1 MAQKPKK
8 QALLG
13 QVDARSKKKQ
23 PRQKKR
29 LSPQQQKALQQQ
41 QLQQQAQLAAEQQAQ
56 AQAKSGK
63 TRWIVAAVVLLLV
76 ILFPKPKLITY
87 EKLGLVAQ
95 SVYWPGLPGVNP
107 ILFDSNLHIRPAL
120 ERNMLYLCQD
130 ERDPDSCQK
139 YQIIKQQGF
148 ISALMALI
156 LD

>member
-41 QLQQQAQLAAEQQAQ
+41 QLQQQAQLAAAQQ

-63 TRWIVAAVVLLLV
+63 TRWIIAAVILLLV

-87 EKLGLVAQ
+87 EKIGLVAQ
-95 SVYWPGLPGVNP
+95 SVYWPGLPGVDP
-107 ILFDSNLHIRPAL
+107 VLFDSNLHIRPAL
-120 ERNMLYLCQD
+120 ERNTLYLCQD

-156 LD
+156 LN

>member
-56 AQAKSGK
+56 AKSGK
-63 TRWIVAAVVLLLV
+63 TRWIVAAVVILLV

>member
-41 QLQQQAQLAAEQQAQ
+41 QLQQQAQLAAAQQ

-63 TRWIVAAVVLLLV
+63 TRWIVAAVILLLV

-87 EKLGLVAQ
+87 EKIGLVAQ
-95 SVYWPGLPGVNP
+95 SVYWPGLPGVDP
-107 ILFDSNLHIRPAL
+107 VLFDSNLHIRPAL
-120 ERNMLYLCQD
+120 ERNTLYLCQD

>member
-41 QLQQQAQLAAEQQAQ
+41 QLQQQAQLAAAQQ

-63 TRWIVAAVVLLLV
+63 TRWIVAAVILLLV

-87 EKLGLVAQ
+87 EKIGLVAQ
-95 SVYWPGLPGVNP
+95 SVYWPGLPGVDP
-107 ILFDSNLHIRPAL
+107 VLFDSNLYIRPAL